1 MASGADV
8 NILVMDN
15 EVYANTGGQVSK
27 ATPASAIAQFA
38 AGGKSNTKKDLGAM
52 LMTYGDVYVAQ
63 IASGANMMQTIRTF
77 DEAENL
83 KVHQSLLLIL
93 HVFHMVYMEEYI

>member
-1 MASGADV
+1 
-8 NILVMDN
+8 
-15 EVYANTGGQVSK
+15 
-27 ATPASAIAQFA
+27 
-38 AGGKSNTKKDLGAM
+38 
-52 LMTYGDVYVAQ
+52 MTYGDVYVAQ